1 MDTVETFIPQQKSK
15 RTPLTHMKQIS
26 KVVIIVS
33 ITATIL
39 LEVSVLVNLSSS
51 AVDDYVMNYT
61 SQDTNHTLCS
71 YLKQFKLSEDKKI
84 SVCSIYDA
92 VRVDIRI
99 FYNDQASIRGIWL
112 DVTEWKTLL
121 KLWGNIQTAI
131 AVAEKEQYNR
141 NILHNMI

>member
-15 RTPLTHMKQIS
+15 RMPLTHMKQIS

-39 LEVSVLVNLSSS
+39 LEVGILVNLSSS
-51 AVDDYVMNYT
+51 AVDDYVMYT

-131 AVAEKEQYNR
+131 AVAENE
-141 NILHNMI
+141 LV